1 MMYHYLE
8 NRQIDI
14 EKHISQLLKER
25 VDFYKK
31 ILLNYNK
38 PNIYLVYDLQITKKI
53 VSLRQKLN
61 KDIVFYFIFCIS
73 KFNS

>member
-31 ILLNYNK
+31 ILLTYNK
-38 PNIYLVYDLQITKKI
+38 PIIDLESDLQITTNI
-53 VSLRQKLN
+53 ES
-61 KDIVFYFIFCIS
+61 
-73 KFNS
+73 

>member
-31 ILLNYNK
+31 ILLTYNK
-38 PNIYLVYDLQITKKI
+38 PIIDLESDLQITTNI
-53 VSLRQKLN
+53 ESERQTLN
-61 KDIVFYFIFCIS
+61 QEIVFYFIFCIS

>member
-31 ILLNYNK
+31 ILLTYNK
-38 PNIYLVYDLQITKKI
+38 PIIDLESYLKITTNIE
-53 VSLRQKLN
+53 SERQTLN
-61 KDIVFYFIFCIS
+61 QEIVFYFIFCIS